1 MSSKFSNYFKEGSHV
16 ALFILFICFII
27 GLMIIEISRGFIDM
41 LTRDGADDHW
51 IPGAIGIALLM
62 ALIALMYL

>member
-1 MSSKFSNYFKEGSHV
+1 M

>member
-16 ALFILFICFII
+16 ALFISFICFII
-27 GLMIIEISRGFIDM
+27 GLMIIETSRGFIDM